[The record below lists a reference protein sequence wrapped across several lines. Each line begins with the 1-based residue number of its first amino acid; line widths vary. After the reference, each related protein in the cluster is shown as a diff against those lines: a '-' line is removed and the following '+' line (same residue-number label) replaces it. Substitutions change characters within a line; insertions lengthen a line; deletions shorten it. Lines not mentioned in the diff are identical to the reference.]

1 MRALL
6 DFVFPPRCAG
16 CERPGVLLCDACR
29 GAVARIDH
37 AHACERCGAPLPSV
51 GRPSTCPECG
61 DRTFAF
67 SAARCAALLEPPVS
81 RAIVLLKDG
90 GERRYAGL
98 IAGLLAE
105 SAGGWLRPDDV
116 LAPAPASP
124 AALRRRGFDH
134 AADITRALGRIT
146 GHEVR
151 ALLCA
156 NPGTDQRVLGRDAR
170 FENRA
175 TAFRIA
181 VPRGMAVADV
191 PPARVVLIDDVF
203 TTGATLDAAARVL
216 RGAGVS
222 EVRALAAARAV
233 ERLSASPA
241 TLQLLSPGSVVAGAQ
256 AP

>member
-16 CERPGVLLCDACR
+16 CDRPGVLLCDACR
-29 GAVARIDH
+29 GAVVRIDP
-37 AHACERCGAPLPSV
+37 AHACRGCGAPVPA
-51 GRPSTCPECG
+51 GEGPGACPECG
-61 DRTFAF
+61 GRTFAF

-98 IAGLLAE
+98 MAELLAG
-105 SAGGWLRPDDV
+105 SADGWLRPDDV

-134 AADITRALGRIT
+134 AADIARALGRLT

-151 ALLCA
+151 TLLRA
-156 NPGTDQRVLGRDAR
+156 NPGGDQRALGRDAR

-175 TAFRIA
+175 AAFRVAEPWGIA
-181 VPRGMAVADV
+181 AADV
-191 PPARVVLIDDVF
+191 LPPRIVLIDDVF
-203 TTGATLDAAARVL
+203 TTGATLDAAARLL
-216 RGAGVS
+216 RQTGVAD
-222 EVRALAAARAV
+222 VRALAVARAV
-233 ERLSASPA
+233 ERRPAPPA